1 MNLICR
7 FFFVS
12 ILSLLI
18 VTGCQRTKHIPDV
31 SHIPMDIHIIRFD
44 REMSELEVDSISAK
58 NKSWMK
64 DYDFFYYDYMMQML
78 GVGDP
83 DNEKSVEHA
92 LSEIIQ
98 QKDFKDLSIAV
109 KEVFK
114 DLKPW
119 EEELNEAF
127 RFVKYYFPEYTIPKF
142 YSFFSGFAV
151 QTPIGEDYIG
161 IGLDMFLG
169 ADSEF
174 YPAIIGSVP
183 MYISRRFTPENIT
196 PRVIESVIRLE
207 LMPEEP
213 IDGNTLEQMIYH
225 GKVLYVMDCLL
236 PLVED
241 SLKMGYTGKQ
251 MKWAQKYQSEIWAWF
266 VSEELLYSTDYLRIQ
281 KYFSEAPFTPELGE
295 NNESAPKLGL
305 YIGLQIVR
313 KFMRENPSVG
323 LKELLAMNDSQKILE
338 QSGYR
343 GK

>member
-7 FFFVS
+7 LFFVS

-18 VTGCQRTKHIPDV
+18 FIGCQRAINIPDV
-31 SHIPMDIHIIRFD
+31 SDIPMDIHIVRFD
-44 REMSELEVDSISAK
+44 RGISELGVDSISVK
-58 NKSWMK
+58 NKEWRRNYK
-64 DYDFFYYDYMMQML
+64 FFYRDYLTQML

-83 DNEKSVEHA
+83 DNEKQIEEVLSV
-92 LSEIIQ
+92 IIQ
-98 QKDFKDLSIAV
+98 QQDFKDLSVAV
-109 KEVFK
+109 HEVFQ
-114 DLKPW
+114 DLRPW
-119 EEELNEAF
+119 EQELNGAF
-127 RFVKYYFPEYTIPKF
+127 RFIKYYFPEYTIPKF

-174 YPAIIGSVP
+174 YPAIIESVP

-196 PRVIESVIRLE
+196 PRVVESVIRLE

-213 IDGNTLEQMIYH
+213 IDGNTLDQMIYH
-225 GKVLYVMDCLL
+225 GKVLYAMDCLL
-236 PLVED
+236 PFVGD
-241 SLKMGYTGKQ
+241 SLKIGYTTEQ
-251 MKWAQKYQSEIWAWF
+251 MGWAERYETEIWAWF

-295 NNESAPKLGL
+295 NNESAPKLGS
-305 YIGLQIVR
+305 YIGWKIVE
-313 KFMRENPSVG
+313 KFMNENPSVG
-323 LKELLAMNDSQKILE
+323 LKELLTMSQSQEILE
-338 QSGYR
+338 KSGYR